1 MGLCHSVHTACA
13 HLRKLLFHLSPVVPT
28 IAVVMIPLAVNLS
41 GVVSRDLIVR
51 MPIEEAKE
59 L

>member
-13 HLRKLLFHLSPVVPT
+13 HLHKLHFHLSPVVPT